1 MTKEEFRDIRP
12 GTRLRIG
19 PVFVEDPHDDLV
31 DYLDTVQVLEKVD
44 LYGTGWAYFEGLSQ
58 PFAISEVECVVS
70 EMDCIDEEEYS
81 VGDMSMI
88 FGEV

>member
-12 GTRLRIG
+12 GMRLRIG
-19 PVFVEDPHDDLV
+19 PAFVEDPHDDLV

-44 LYGTGWAYFEGLSQ
+44 LYGTGWAYFEGLPQ
-58 PFAISEVECVVS
+58 PFAISEVECVVL